1 MKEKLLRDAWNFFDY
16 ILDYHEGTDFV
27 EVIGS
32 RGGDICCYRF
42 YESGLVTER

>member
-1 MKEKLLRDAWNFFDY
+1 MKAKLLKDAWNFFDY
-16 ILDYHEGTDFV
+16 ILEYYEGTDFI